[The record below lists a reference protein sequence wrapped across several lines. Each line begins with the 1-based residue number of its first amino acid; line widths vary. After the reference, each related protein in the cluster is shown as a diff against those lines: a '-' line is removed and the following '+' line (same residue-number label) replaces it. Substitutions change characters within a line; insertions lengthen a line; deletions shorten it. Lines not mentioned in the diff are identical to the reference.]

1 MSNEQET
8 RITVRFPS
16 ALATQIR
23 ALAEDE
29 KRSINS
35 EIVFAVQQYVTHKQK
50 EKGKDAKKEL

>member
-16 ALATQIR
+16 ALASQIR
-23 ALAEDE
+23 ELAEDE

-35 EIVFAVQQYVTHKQK
+35 EIIFAVQQYVTRKRK
-50 EKGKDAKKEL
+50 ERGKDDKKEL